1 MPIRILCVDDHA
13 VVREGL
19 ELIISLTDDMTVVA
33 SAGTG
38 EEAVEQHARH
48 QPDITLM
55 DLEMPGLN
63 GIDAIRRIRTTSPT
77 ARIIVLTVHADA
89 ENIYQSLKAGAA
101 TYLLKD
107 TISKALIG
115 VIREVHAGGRPMP
128 EPVASRLAERS
139 AQPELT
145 PREAEILRVLADG
158 ISSNKDIAATLRI
171 SEDTVHA
178 HLRNIFG
185 KLEVTDRTAAV
196 MAAVRR
202 GIVRLR

>member
-1 MPIRILCVDDHA
+1 MPIRVLCVDDHA

-19 ELIISLTDDMTVVA
+19 ELVISLSKDMTVVA
-33 SAGTG
+33 SAATG
-38 EEAVEQHARH
+38 EEAVALHARH
-48 QPDITLM
+48 HPDVTLM
-55 DLEMPGLN
+55 DIELPGMN
-63 GIDAIRRIRTTSPT
+63 GIEAIRKIRAKAPE
-77 ARIIVLTVHADA
+77 ARVIVLTVHADS
-89 ENIYQSLKAGAA
+89 EHIYQALQAGAT

-115 VIREVHAGGRPMP
+115 VIREVHAGARPMP
-128 EPVASRLAERS
+128 EPVASRLAQRT

-145 PREAEILRVLADG
+145 PREVNVLTLLTDG
-158 ISSNKDIAATLRI
+158 ISSNKEIASALRI

-178 HLRNIFG
+178 HLRNIFT